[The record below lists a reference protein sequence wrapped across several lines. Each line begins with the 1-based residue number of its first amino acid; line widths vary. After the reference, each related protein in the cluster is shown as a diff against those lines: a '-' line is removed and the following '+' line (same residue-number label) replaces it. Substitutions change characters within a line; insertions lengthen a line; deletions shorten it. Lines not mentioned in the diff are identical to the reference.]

1 MRNLGGM
8 DQAVLAEDGKHVRW
22 LQRSALIAAALVA
35 GTGLVALLGW
45 ALDVPLLRTL
55 LPGHVAMKANTAI
68 GMVLAGVALASC
80 VRPGWLPLRV
90 SGLASLGVV
99 LLGIATLLQF
109 VLDIDLGFDDL
120 LFDDPEGL
128 KTGRSPGRMSELTA
142 LSFVL
147 AGLIGLLA
155 CKRFGARLGQALAVV
170 LLVIALFAL
179 SAYGYGMGT
188 ETGQVPFTPLG
199 LNTAVCV
206 FLLALGWLASQPGS
220 GLARILA
227 SPGLG
232 GELGRRALAP
242 ALVAPVVVAF
252 LAQMAVRQDWL
263 SVGATITWMAVAS
276 GLFVTGLVWWGAG
289 LLERIERER
298 ENSRRLEASANTDEL
313 TGVGNRRAFDEAL
326 AGLLMRRAK
335 GGSPV
340 CLVMLDLD
348 HFKQYNDRHGHL
360 AGDQA
365 LRLAGALLRAALR
378 PGDLA
383 ARYGG
388 EEFAVLLQGI
398 DQSRA
403 LMVAE
408 RLCRDFRIADWPFG
422 PVTASLGVAEAMA
435 GETPQ
440 SLVARADAALY
451 RAKAEGRDRAV
462 EAQSKV

>member
-1 MRNLGGM
+1 M
-8 DQAVLAEDGKHVRW
+8 DQAALVDGGKYVRW
-22 LQRSALIAAALVA
+22 LQRSAFMAATVVA
-35 GTGLVALLGW
+35 GIGLLALLGW
-45 ALDVPLLRTL
+45 VLDVPLLRTV
-55 LPGHVAMKANTAI
+55 LPGHVAMKANTGI

-90 SGLASLGVV
+90 SGLASLVV
-99 LLGIATLLQF
+99 AMLGIVTLLQF
-109 VLDIDLGFDDL
+109 AFGIDLGIDAL
-120 LFDDPEGL
+120 LFDDPEAL
-128 KTGRSPGRMSELTA
+128 QAQRSPGRMSELTA
-142 LSFVL
+142 VSFVL
-147 AGLIGLLA
+147 AGVIGLMA
-155 CKRFGARLGQALAVV
+155 CKRVGAWLGQALAVAMLV
-170 LLVIALFAL
+170 LALFAL
-179 SAYGYGMGT
+179 SAYGYAMGT
-188 ETGQVPFTPLG
+188 EARQVPFTPLG
-199 LNTAVCV
+199 LNTALCV
-206 FLLALGWLASQPGS
+206 FLLALGWLASQPGG

-252 LAQMAVRQDWL
+252 LAQLAVGRDWL

-276 GLFVTGLVWWGAG
+276 GLFVAGLVWWGAG
-289 LLERIERER
+289 LLERLERER
-298 ENSRRLEASANTDEL
+298 EHSRRLEASANTDEL

-326 AGLLMRRAK
+326 AALLVRRAK

-348 HFKQYNDRHGHL
+348 HFKQYNDRYGHL

-388 EEFAVLLQGI
+388 EEFAVLLQGV
-398 DQSRA
+398 DQARG

-408 RLCRDFRIADWPFG
+408 RICRDFRIADWPFG
-422 PVTASLGVAEAMA
+422 PVTASLGVAEAEA

-451 RAKAEGRDRAV
+451 RAKAAGRDRAV